1 MIRLHPG
8 FVRAFR
14 LSAPRTGLLACAVL
28 LGACEAMPLDIED
41 QRNAGALPATPGAAV
56 PSNEAQAPQVATGP
70 ESKIDPRLLS
80 DPLAAEP
87 REVIALLDES
97 AMPKLAQTKPGTAN
111 VFSLQ
116 GNAERFGIAQDRLLD
131 RLRDERVTATHRYQ
145 NLPAMKVRVDSPEA
159 LMALAADPAVARVV
173 RNEAHSMIDVPS
185 PALALIKQPSAAS
198 AGNLGAGAT
207 VAVLDTGTNYKTAPF
222 NCAAAGATNC
232 PIAYAADFAP
242 EDNNVDDN
250 GHGTNVSGIVLS
262 VAPSAKIVALDV
274 FRGAS
279 GMTTDIMSAIDWCI
293 ANRAKYNIVAINM
306 SLGGGSFGSACAQD
320 ALAVSVASARAA
332 GILSAIATGNSGVT
346 NAISS
351 PACAP
356 DAVSVGAVHAANLGG
371 MSWGSC
377 SDSTTAADKV
387 ACFSNS
393 SAQMTI
399 LAPGVQINAAGIT
412 MSGTSQATPHVA
424 GAIAVLRSAFPAETP
439 TAIVSRLTSYG
450 VPVKDARNGLTKP
463 RLDLWASLNG
473 AAAAPAPGTS
483 PAPVPTPAPD
493 PGPTGTITL
502 NNGALFTKSSTVTAA
517 LATTSGTATQVC
529 MSESSS
535 CAKWVTKASAFS
547 VILSTGNGSK
557 TVNVWWKNAAGTI
570 SATPASASIT
580 VDSTAPVDGT
590 LSGTAN
596 VLDVTFNWS
605 GFTDAGAGL
614 YSYRLLVGT
623 AAIAAGCATGTV
635 AYEGP
640 NTSFSKS
647 FTAAGTIFARV
658 CAKDAL
664 GTMSAGKTISMAL
677 VIPPRNAMVSPT
689 TATLRMGSEAN
700 GTSFEDACPAG
711 QVLIGFSGS
720 TSTATTA
727 AVHRQITGKCGVV
740 QTAGPKVTITAAA
753 ALPTR
758 GSTGTAAWSRTCPAN
773 QVVVGFAGR
782 SSTVVNQ
789 LSIVCAPL
797 TAASMT
803 AGAAVNVGTAAAVAG
818 VGGTGGIAV
827 AAIKCGTGEVATMS
841 RVRTSANLDA
851 FGLGCGRITVGN

>member
-1 MIRLHPG
+1 MIRLHSG
-8 FVRAFR
+8 FAHAFR
-14 LSAPRTGLLACAVL
+14 LSAPRTGLLACAML
-28 LGACEAMPLDIED
+28 LGACETMPLDIED
-41 QRNAGALPATPGAAV
+41 TRNSGALPATPGAAA
-56 PSNEAQAPQVATGP
+56 PSNEAQAPEVATGP
-70 ESKIDPRLLS
+70 EAKIDPRLLS

-87 REVIALLDES
+87 RQVIALLDEG
-97 AMPKLAQTKPGTAN
+97 AMPKLAQVKPGLTN
-111 VFSLQ
+111 VFSLN
-116 GNAERFGIAQDRLLD
+116 GNAERIEVAQGKLID
-131 RLRDERVTATHRYQ
+131 RLRGERVTATHRYQ

-159 LMALAADPAVARVV
+159 LMALAADPAVVRVV
-173 RNEAHSMIDVPS
+173 RDEAHSMINVVS
-185 PALALIKQPSAAS
+185 PALALIKQPNAAS
-198 AGNLGAGAT
+198 AGKLGSGAT
-207 VAVLDTGTNYKTAPF
+207 VAVLDTGTNFRTAPF
-222 NCAAAGATNC
+222 NCTAAGATNC
-232 PIAYAADFAP
+232 PVVYAADFAP

-279 GMTTDIMSAIDWCI
+279 GMTTDIMAAVDWCI
-293 ANRAKYNIVAINM
+293 ANKVKYNIVAINM
-306 SLGGGSFGSACAQD
+306 SLGGGSFGNACAQD
-320 ALAVSVASARAA
+320 ALAISIASAKSA
-332 GILSAIATGNSGVT
+332 GILSAIATGNSGIT
-346 NAISS
+346 NAIAS

-356 DAVSVGAVHAANLGG
+356 DAVSVGAVHASNLGG
-371 MSWGSC
+371 LSWGSC
-377 SDSTTAADKV
+377 GDSTTAADKV

-439 TAIVSRLTSYG
+439 TAIVARLTSFG

-473 AAAAPAPGTS
+473 AAASPAPGTS
-483 PAPVPTPAPD
+483 PTPTPAPA
-493 PGPTGTITL
+493 PGPTGSITL
-502 NNGALFTKSSTVTAA
+502 NSGAPFTKSSTVTAA
-517 LATTSGTATQVC
+517 LVTTSGTATQVC
-529 MSESSS
+529 LSEMSS
-535 CAKWVTKASAFS
+535 CTKWVTKASAFS
-547 VILSTGNGSK
+547 VILSAGNGRR
-557 TVNVWWKNAAGTI
+557 TVNVWWKDAAGTI
-570 SATPASASIT
+570 SASPASASIN

-596 VLDVTFNWS
+596 ILDVTFNWS
-605 GFTDAGAGL
+605 GFTDAGAGV
-614 YSYRLLVGT
+614 YSYRLLVGST
-623 AAIAAGCATGTV
+623 AIAAGCAMGTV

-640 NTSFSKS
+640 NTTFFKT
-647 FTAAGTIFARV
+647 FTAAGTIHARV

-677 VIPPRNAMVSPT
+677 VIPPRNATVSPT

-711 QVLIGFSGS
+711 QVLTGFSGS
-720 TSTATTA
+720 TSSATTA
-727 AVHRQITGKCGVV
+727 AVHLQITGKCGIV
-740 QTAGPKVTITAAA
+740 QAAGSKVTITAAA
-753 ALPTR
+753 ALPPR
-758 GSTGTAAWSRTCPAN
+758 GNIGTAAWSRVCPIN

-789 LSIVCAPL
+789 LSILCAPL
-797 TAASMT
+797 TATSMT
-803 AGAAVNVGTAAAVAG
+803 PGAAVTVGTAAAVAA
-818 VGGTGGIAV
+818 VGGTSGIIV
-827 AAIKCGTGEVATMS
+827 AAIKCGTGEVARMS

>member
-28 LGACEAMPLDIED
+28 LGACDAMPLDVED
-41 QRNAGALPATPGAAV
+41 QRTSGALPAMPGAAA
-56 PSNEAQAPQVATGP
+56 PSNEAQAPEVATGVQA
-70 ESKIDPRLLS
+70 KIDPRLLS

-87 REVIALLDES
+87 REVIALFDES
-97 AMPKLAQTKPGTAN
+97 AMPKLASSKPGASN
-111 VFSLQ
+111 VFELQ
-116 GNAERFGIAQDRLLD
+116 GNVERFGIAQLKLLE
-131 RLRDERVTATHRYQ
+131 RLRDRSVTATHRYQ

-173 RNEAHSMIDVPS
+173 RDEAHSIIAVAS
-185 PALALIKQPSAAS
+185 PALSLIKQPNAGAA
-198 AGNLGAGAT
+198 GRLGAGST
-207 VAVLDTGTNYKTAPF
+207 IAVLDTGTNFKTAPF

-279 GMTTDIMSAIDWCI
+279 GMTTDIMAAIDWCI
-293 ANRAKYNIVAINM
+293 TNKAKYNIVAINM

-320 ALAVSVASARAA
+320 ALAISVARARAA
-332 GILSAIATGNSGVT
+332 GIISAIASGNSGTT

-356 DAVSVGAVHAANLGG
+356 DAVSVGAVHAAVLGG

-377 SDSTTAADKV
+377 GDSTTAADKV

-393 SAQMTI
+393 SAQLTM
-399 LAPGVQINAAGIT
+399 LAPGVQISAAGIT

-424 GAIAVLRSAFPAETP
+424 GAIAVLRSAFPSETP
-439 TAIVSRLTSYG
+439 TAIVSRLTSFG

-473 AAAAPAPGTS
+473 AAASPAPGTS
-483 PAPVPTPAPD
+483 PAPTPAPD

-502 NNGALFTKSSTVTAA
+502 NNGASFTKSSTVTAA
-517 LATTSGTATQVC
+517 LATTQGTATQVC
-529 MSESSS
+529 LSDTST
-535 CAKWVTKASAFS
+535 CTKWVTKASAFS

-557 TVNVWWKNAAGTI
+557 TVKAWWKNAAGAI
-570 SATPASASIT
+570 SATPASASIN
-580 VDSTAPVDGT
+580 VDSAAPIDGT
-590 LSGTAN
+590 LTGTAN
-596 VLDVTFNWS
+596 VLNVTFNWS
-605 GFTDAGAGL
+605 GFTDAGSGV
-614 YSYRLLVGT
+614 YSYRLLIGN

-640 NTSFSKS
+640 NTSFSRT
-647 FTAAGTIFARV
+647 FTAAGTIYARV

-677 VIPPRNAMVSPT
+677 VIPPRNATVNPT
-689 TATLRMGSEAN
+689 SATLRMGSEAN

-720 TSTATTA
+720 TTTATTA
-727 AVHRQITGKCGVV
+727 GVHRQIIGKCGVV
-740 QTAGPKVTITAAA
+740 QTAGIKVTITAAA
-753 ALPTR
+753 SLPTR
-758 GSTGTAAWSRTCPAN
+758 GNTGTAAWSRVCPAN

-803 AGAAVNVGTAAAVAG
+803 PGAAVNVGTAVAVAA
-818 VGGTGGIAV
+818 VGGTGGTAI
-827 AAIKCGTGEVATMS
+827 AAIKCATGEVATMP
-841 RVRTSANLDA
+841 RVRTSVNLDA